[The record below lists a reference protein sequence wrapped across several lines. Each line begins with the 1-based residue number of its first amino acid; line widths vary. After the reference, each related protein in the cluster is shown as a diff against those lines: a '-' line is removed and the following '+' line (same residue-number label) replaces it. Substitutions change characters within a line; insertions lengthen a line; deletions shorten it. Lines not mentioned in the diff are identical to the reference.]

1 MNTEKDKFY
10 GILSIVDIKNTI
22 VDGENALSLDIPPLT
37 TKNIKLVHYPDC
49 QQLIIWLP
57 EQGMFYD
64 NITIQHQ
71 ESQRVIYKAKIDDI
85 LSGSIQLILDS
96 LMIPVGI
103 SIVRIEHQNKSSHE
117 ITIEK
122 LKEGVLPEAPAII
135 EQPEDKSDSEP
146 ITYRDGFGNPIPNE
160 DLILRSK
167 LLDQLALKFSRK
179 LEFEG
184 TGRSGSIKYIEGDR
198 TAKFYVEMGGGKCI
212 FYVDIPTE
220 SNWEKE
226 TVFGIQERNDIL
238 QFIAEETLRKQTT
251 SSDAYYVIGERDILF
266 MNK

>member
-1 MNTEKDKFY
+1 MNTDKDKFY

-22 VDGENALSLDIPPLT
+22 VDGEDPLSLPIPPLSS
-37 TKNIKLVHYPDC
+37 KNIKLVHYPDC
-49 QQLIIWLP
+49 QQLVIWLP
-57 EQGMFYD
+57 EHGMFYD
-64 NITIQHQ
+64 YITIQHQ
-71 ESQRVIYKAKIDDI
+71 ESQNVIYKAKIDDI

-103 SIVRIEHQNKSSHE
+103 SVVTIVHQNKSIHE
-117 ITIEK
+117 ITIQK
-122 LKEGVLPEAPAII
+122 LEEGVLPEPPPII
-135 EQPEDKSDSEP
+135 EEPENKSDSGP
-146 ITYRDGFGNPIPNE
+146 IIYRDGFGNLIPNE
-160 DLILRSK
+160 DLILRSMI
-167 LLDQLALKFSRK
+167 LDQMAVKFSRK

-198 TAKFYVEMGGGKCI
+198 TATFYVEMGGGKCI

-226 TVFGIQERNDIL
+226 TVFRIDERNDIL

-251 SSDAYYVIGERDILF
+251 SSDSYYVIGERDILF
-266 MNK
+266 MKK